1 MNTLRIC
8 GILAAL
14 ALAVSAMA
22 FPAPT
27 LMGPTGQAVI
37 PTADVAGPG
46 FTVAAD
52 YQNFD
57 VGNGIPIRA
66 LFGIGSNVEIGASF
80 TIFDEDTDLDNAM
93 GANAKFAFGNIL
105 GGRPAVGA
113 QFFRLEDID
122 GDTADVIQAYLAWTH
137 RSVLG
142 EEDAQALAFTLGANW
157 TQIDAEG
164 EETIDDTRFFAG
176 IDLSLSDR
184 LSVLVD
190 YQTESSDLLD
200 ASPITAVSARVAIN
214 RMLALQ
220 VGTTNALG
228 PIALDEHNFFIGL
241 SADFGGRGE

>member
-8 GILAAL
+8 GLLAAL

-22 FPAPT
+22 YPT
-27 LMGPTGQAVI
+27 LSGATGQAVI
-37 PTADVAGPG
+37 PTADVAGSG
-46 FTVAAD
+46 LTVAAD

-66 LFGIGSNVEIGASF
+66 LFGIGSNAEVGASYMF
-80 TIFDEDTDLDNAM
+80 FDEDTGLDNAIA
-93 GANAKFAFGNIL
+93 ANAKLAFGNIL

-113 QFFRLEDID
+113 QFLRLEDTD
-122 GDTADVIQAYLAWTH
+122 GFTADVIQAYLAWTH
-137 RSVLG
+137 NTMLG
-142 EEDAQALAFTLGANW
+142 EEDAQALAITLGANW
-157 TQIDAEG
+157 TQVDAEG
-164 EETIDDTRFFAG
+164 EDTIDDTRFFAG
-176 IDLSLSDR
+176 VDLALSNR

-200 ASPITAVSARVAIN
+200 ASPLTAVSARIALS
-214 RMLALQ
+214 RMLTLQ

-241 SADFGGRGE
+241 SAGFGNRAE

>member
-8 GILAAL
+8 GLLAAL

-22 FPAPT
+22 IPT

-37 PTADVAGPG
+37 PTADVAGSG
-46 FTVAAD
+46 LTVAAD
-52 YQNFD
+52 FQNFD
-57 VGNGIPIRA
+57 VGNGIPVRA
-66 LFGIGSNVEIGASF
+66 LFGIGQNLEVGA
-80 TIFDEDTDLDNAM
+80 TYMLFDEDTDLDNAIA
-93 GANAKFAFGNIL
+93 ANLKFAFGNIL

-113 QFFRLEDID
+113 QFMRLEDID
-122 GDTADVIQAYLAWTH
+122 GDTADIIQAYLAWTH
-137 RSVLG
+137 NMMLG
-142 EEDAQALAFTLGANW
+142 EDDAQALAITLGANW

-164 EETIDDTRFFAG
+164 EETIDDTRFFGG
-176 IDLSLSDR
+176 IDLALSER

-200 ASPITAVSARVAIN
+200 DRAMTAISARVALN
-214 RMLALQ
+214 RMLSMQ

-241 SADFGGRGE
+241 SARFGGSAE